1 MRRSKPTSLLLV
13 WPLGA
18 ALAACTV
25 GPDFQRPTAETPA
38 QWSASATTTADQ
50 ASRVTNAPASDAGA
64 WWTLFN
70 DPELTSLIQRVVAAN
85 LDAKQAVLRIAE
97 ARAQRDV
104 AAAAAWP

>member
-1 MRRSKPTSLLLV
+1 MRKPKPSFLLLL
-13 WPLGA
+13 WPLAA

-25 GPDFQRPTAETPA
+25 GPDFKRPIAETPA
-38 QWSASATTTADQ
+38 QWNAAASAAAGH
-50 ASRVTNAPASDAGA
+50 ASRVTTAPPSNAGA

-70 DPELTSLIQRVVAAN
+70 DPELNSLIERVVAAN

-104 AAAAAWP
+104 AAAAA